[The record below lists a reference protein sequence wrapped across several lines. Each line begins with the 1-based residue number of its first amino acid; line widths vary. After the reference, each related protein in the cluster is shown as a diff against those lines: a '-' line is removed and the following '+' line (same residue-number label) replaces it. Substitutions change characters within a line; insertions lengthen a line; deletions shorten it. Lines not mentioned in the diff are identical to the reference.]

1 MPYSSFSIHSKKAEI
16 KSRRGLL
23 RHLLP
28 ESLQRLPADSCCS
41 SNAPTL
47 QQGCKALL
55 REVVV
60 VRRDIG

>member
-23 RHLLP
+23 RQLLP
-28 ESLQRLPADSCCS
+28 QYFRLSSRDDCCS
-41 SNAPTL
+41 SNAPRL
-47 QQGCKALL
+47 QQGRKTLL

-60 VRRDIG
+60 VRQNIG